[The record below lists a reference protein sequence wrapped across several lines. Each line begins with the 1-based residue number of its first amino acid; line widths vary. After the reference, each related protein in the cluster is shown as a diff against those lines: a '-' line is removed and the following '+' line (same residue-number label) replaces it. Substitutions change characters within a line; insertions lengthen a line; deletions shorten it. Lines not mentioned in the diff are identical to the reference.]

1 MANNESNEEPKE
13 NEEPAN
19 EELPEGLTAEQAAE
33 ARPYDEVEAW
43 KKSKNT
49 LFGILGAIAL
59 GVAISS
65 YLQKSEDE
73 EAAER
78 SLRFLRA
85 NLEEVT
91 AEEGFLSF
99 AEDYDDALGGV
110 AQYRAAS
117 IQYDDG
123 RYAEAVGNFQTAANR
138 LKGDPLEGRALIGAA
153 VSMLESDQVDAGKSV
168 LSAVAGN
175 LNLLPTDRRE
185 ARFLLGVQALSEN
198 DTEGFEGQRSEL
210 GKDENASAQI
220 ARLEELKKLQ
230 ALLKQAKSLPEIN
243 LAKGADYLSKQRK
256 RKPVKETES
265 GLLYEVLKKGSGE
278 KPTAEDE
285 VQVHYH
291 GTLSDGQVF
300 DSSKDR
306 GEPAKFRVNQVI
318 SGWTEALQLMK
329 TGAKWKLFIPADLA
343 YGESGNNAIGPNEV
357 LTFEVEL
364 LSITPP
370 VLEPELPDLNE
381 SEPIPA
387 IFPQE
392 DNASDA
398 NASK

>member
-33 ARPYDEVEAW
+33 ARPYDEVETW
-43 KKSKNT
+43 RKSKNT

-117 IQYDDG
+117 IQYDEG
-123 RYAEAVGNFQTAANR
+123 RYAEAVGNFKTAAIR

-153 VSMLESDQVDAGKSV
+153 VSMLESEQVDAGKSA
-168 LSAVAGN
+168 LAAVAEN
-175 LNLLPTDRRE
+175 SNLLPTDRRE
-185 ARFLLGVQALSEN
+185 ARFLLGVQALAEEN
-198 DTEGFEGQRSEL
+198 TDAFDSQRSEL

-265 GLLYEVLKKGSGE
+265 GLLYEVLKKGSGQ
-278 KPTAEDE
+278 KPSADDE
-285 VQVHYH
+285 VEVHYH
-291 GTLSDGQVF
+291 GTLTDGQVF

-318 SGWTEALQLMK
+318 SGWTEALQLMN
-329 TGAKWKLFIPADLA
+329 TGAKWKLYIPADLA

-370 VLEPELPDLNE
+370 VVEPELPDLNE

-387 IFPQE
+387 IFPDE
-392 DNASDA
+392 ENASDA

>member
-33 ARPYDEVEAW
+33 ARPYDEVETW
-43 KKSKNT
+43 RKSKNT

-117 IQYDDG
+117 IQYDEG
-123 RYAEAVGNFQTAANR
+123 RYAEAVGNFQTAATR

-153 VSMLESDQVDAGKSV
+153 VSMLESEQVDAGKSA
-168 LSAVAGN
+168 LAAVAEN
-175 LNLLPTDRRE
+175 SNLLPTDRRE
-185 ARFLLGVQALSEN
+185 ARFLLGVQALAEEN
-198 DTEGFEGQRSEL
+198 TDAFDSQRTEL

-265 GLLYEVLKKGSGE
+265 GLLYEVLKKGSGQ
-278 KPTAEDE
+278 KPTADDE
-285 VQVHYH
+285 VEVHYH
-291 GTLSDGQVF
+291 GTLTDGQVF

-318 SGWTEALQLMK
+318 SGWTEALQLMN
-329 TGAKWKLFIPADLA
+329 TGAKWKLYIPADLA

-370 VLEPELPDLNE
+370 VVEPELPDLNE

-387 IFPQE
+387 IFPDE
-392 DNASDA
+392 ENASDA

>member
-1 MANNESNEEPKE
+1 MANNESNEESKE

-33 ARPYDEVEAW
+33 VRPYDEVEAW

-59 GVAISS
+59 GVAIFS

-85 NLEEVT
+85 SLEEVT

-99 AEDYDDALGGV
+99 AEDYDDVLGGV

-123 RYAEAVGNFQTAANR
+123 RYAEAVENFQAAAIR
-138 LKGDPLEGRALIGAA
+138 LKGDPLEGRSLIGAA
-153 VSMLESDQVDAGKSV
+153 VSMLESEQADEGKSA
-168 LSAVAGN
+168 LSAVSEN

-185 ARFLLGVQALSEN
+185 ARFLLGVQALAEEN
-198 DTEGFEGQRSEL
+198 TEAFDTQRSEL

-278 KPTAEDE
+278 KPTADDE
-285 VQVHYH
+285 VEVHYH
-291 GTLSDGQVF
+291 GTLTDGQVF
-300 DSSKDR
+300 NSSKDR

-318 SGWTEALQLMK
+318 SGWTEALQLMNI
-329 TGAKWKLFIPADLA
+329 GAKWKLYIPADLA

-370 VLEPELPDLNE
+370 VPEPDLPDLNN
-381 SEPIPA
+381 SELIPA
-387 IFPQE
+387 IFPE
-392 DNASDA
+392 DDNASDA